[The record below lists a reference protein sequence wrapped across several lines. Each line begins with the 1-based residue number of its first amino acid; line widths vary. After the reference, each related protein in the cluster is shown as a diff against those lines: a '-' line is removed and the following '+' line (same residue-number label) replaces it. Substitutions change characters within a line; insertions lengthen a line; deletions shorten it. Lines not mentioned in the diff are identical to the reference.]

1 MRLPAARTVLRVPS
15 ALLGAV
21 AQPVLA
27 HTVLAHTR
35 TGWSPDSKPG
45 SLAPGP
51 PTPRGV
57 DRDGADRDGADRE
70 IAGST
75 AAGEPRGRADAHHLL
90 SLGIRGISG
99 PAGESRRRQL
109 ERVLENQPGVAWA
122 RVNEPL
128 QCVLIGLAE
137 PPPTLDDLVAALG
150 RVEGVALEPKPGAV
164 ARFAAPVRRTAAA
177 LAADGVAFALASA
190 GRLARAVPL
199 PIEIASLVTL
209 VDTQPRLRR
218 WVEQMLGAGRADVV
232 LGLVNAGAL
241 ALAQGNLGLAVDAGY
256 RMVAL
261 GEARARRDA
270 FMTAR
275 DGLLGHPDWAA
286 AEPVVTERPR
296 PLPDGPVE
304 RYADLAV
311 LGGLGG
317 FAAATAATGNPR
329 RAVALAA
336 TSLPRPARVGREGFA
351 AQLTRVLARRGVHV
365 MDSAALR
372 VLDRVDTIVIDAD
385 VLRGEERIIADVV
398 PLAGANRSDVAVRA
412 HALFRPAGI
421 SAVATAEGWA
431 LGPVEQLG
439 LRGRTGVRE
448 RRELARSGADTVLG
462 LAQGSRL
469 MAIVS
474 VEPGRAEGSHHLLAA
489 CRRSGRAVFIAGD
502 PPAGAGGTVE
512 DTNNLPGVPGGDRL
526 VGTIRGLQAERGG
539 VLVVSRRRAAV
550 GTADC
555 GVGVNG
561 HDGSPAWGAHIL
573 VGNDLAAASLVI
585 EAVAAAAQV
594 SRHAVRLAQVGSGA
608 GALAMLTGADPR
620 LVSRAMTMVTAAVTA
635 ALGEGIW
642 AARELG
648 RRPPP
653 PAVPRTPW
661 HILPAE
667 DCLALLDNSRPG
679 GLSTE
684 EAARR
689 RQDGAV
695 SMQATA
701 PSLVR
706 AFAAELANPLTPV
719 LLGGAALS
727 AATGSVLD
735 AGLVLSVAIGS
746 AFAGAVQ
753 QIRADRA
760 LARLFAVSAV
770 PARVLRD
777 GEETKLPAD
786 DLVPGD
792 IIMVGAGDVVPA
804 DCRLLSTTGLDVD
817 ESSLTGESM
826 PVTKSPGPVA
836 AANLADR
843 SSMIYEGT
851 TVAGGRGA
859 GVVVATG
866 SATEAGRSMAATA
879 GPARLSGVEAR
890 LSTITDLTI
899 PVALAAAG
907 ALLASGLIRG
917 LPIRDTLSAGVALAV
932 AAVPEGLPFLATA
945 AQLSAARRLSARG
958 ALVRNPRTIET
969 LGRVDVLG
977 FDKTGTLTEGRIHLH
992 AVSDGTH
999 TAAVTE
1005 FGATHRRVLA
1015 AGLRATPRGKGKK
1028 KLPHP
1033 TDRAVQKGAAA
1044 AAVTREY
1051 GLAVWSPTASL
1062 PFEPGRGY
1070 HAAVGDAGTTTVLSV
1085 KGAPEVL
1092 LPRCARIRTADGT
1105 APLNDRRRAR
1115 LIQEHSRL
1123 AGAGY
1128 RVLAVA
1134 DRDLGSAPR
1143 PADEELTDDS
1153 VAELAFLG
1161 FLVLS
1166 DPVRTTAGASLEAL
1180 RAAGVQVLMM
1190 TGDHPATARTIATEL
1205 GVLTDD
1211 QIMLTGVELEAMDDE
1226 ALDAVLPRVAVIAR
1240 STPLH
1245 KVRVVEAY
1253 QRLGKTV
1260 AMTGDGANDAPAIRL
1275 ADVGLALGRRGTPA
1289 ARAAADVIVTDDQ
1302 LNTIIDVL
1310 VEGRSM
1316 WASVRQAL
1324 GIFVG
1329 GNLGEIAFT
1338 LLGSMA
1344 TGRSPLSARQLLLVN
1359 LLTDLAPAL
1368 AVALREPDPE
1378 ATGQLL
1384 SEGPERSLG
1393 TALNREIAVRAVATT
1408 LAATGAWII
1417 ARLTGRRRHANTVGL
1432 AALVGSQLGQTL
1444 LVGGRSRTVL
1454 LSIAASAVVLAAIV
1468 QMPGVSQFF
1477 GCTPLGPAGWSIA
1490 IGASLAGTL
1499 LSFLLQASA
1508 GLQSA
1513 AGHLWVR
1520 AR

>member
-1 MRLPAARTVLRVPS
+1 M
-15 ALLGAV
+15 
-21 AQPVLA
+21 
-27 HTVLAHTR
+27 
-35 TGWSPDSKPG
+35 
-45 SLAPGP
+45 
-51 PTPRGV
+51 
-57 DRDGADRDGADRE
+57 
-70 IAGST
+70 
-75 AAGEPRGRADAHHLL
+75 
-90 SLGIRGISG
+90 
-99 PAGESRRRQL
+99 
-109 ERVLENQPGVAWA
+109 AWA

-137 PPPTLDDLVAALG
+137 PPPALDDLVAALG
-150 RVEGVALEPKPGAV
+150 RVEGVALEPRPGAV
-164 ARFAAPVRRTAAA
+164 PRFAAPIRRTATA

-256 RMVAL
+256 RMVML
-261 GEARARRDA
+261 GEARARRDTFLA
-270 FMTAR
+270 AR
-275 DGLLGHPDWAA
+275 DELLGHPDWAA

-296 PLPDGPVE
+296 PLPDGPVD

-311 LGGLGG
+311 LAGLGG
-317 FAAATAATGNPR
+317 FAAATAASGNPR
-329 RAVALAA
+329 RAAALAA

-385 VLRGEERIIADVV
+385 VLRSEERIIADVV
-398 PLAGANRSDVAVRA
+398 PLAGADRSDVAVRA

-421 SAVATAEGWA
+421 STVATAEGWA

-448 RRELARSGADTVLG
+448 RRALARSGADTVLG

-474 VEPGRAEGSHHLLAA
+474 IVPGRAEGSHHLLAA
-489 CRRSGRAVFIAGD
+489 CRRSGRAVFVAGD
-502 PPAGAGGTVE
+502 LPAGAGGTAE
-512 DTNNLPGVPGGDRL
+512 DTNLPGVPGGDRL
-526 VGTIRGLQAERGG
+526 VGAIRGLQAERGG

-573 VGNDLAAASLVI
+573 VGNDLAAASLVV
-585 EAVAAAAQV
+585 EAVAAAARV
-594 SRHAVRLAQVGSGA
+594 SQHAVRLAQVGSGA

-648 RRPPP
+648 RCPPP
-653 PAVPRTPW
+653 LAVPRTPW

-667 DCLALLDNSRPG
+667 DCLARLDSRPG

-684 EAARR
+684 DAARR

-753 QIRADRA
+753 QLRADRA

-770 PARVLRD
+770 PARLLRD

-786 DLVPGD
+786 NLVPGD

-851 TVAGGRGA
+851 TVAGGRGT

-866 SATEAGRSMAATA
+866 PATEAGRSMAATA

-899 PVALAAAG
+899 PVALGAAG

-977 FDKTGTLTEGRIHLH
+977 FDKTGTLTEGRIRLH

-999 TAAVTE
+999 TAAATE
-1005 FGATHRRVLA
+1005 FGPTHRRVLA

-1070 HAAVGDAGTTTVLSV
+1070 HAAVGDAGTTTLLSV

-1092 LPRCARIRTADGT
+1092 LPRCVRLRTADGT

-1143 PADEELTDDS
+1143 PADEGLTDDS
-1153 VAELAFLG
+1153 VAELTFLG

-1205 GVLTDD
+1205 GVLTDN
-1211 QIMLTGVELEAMDDE
+1211 QIMLTGAELEAMDNE

-1240 STPLH
+1240 GTPLH

-1302 LNTIIDVL
+1302 LDTIIDVL

-1378 ATGQLL
+1378 VTGQLL
-1384 SEGPERSLG
+1384 GEGPERSLG
-1393 TALNREIAVRAVATT
+1393 TALNREIAVRTVATT
-1408 LAATGAWII
+1408 LAAAGAWIT

-1454 LSIAASAVVLAAIV
+1454 LSIVASAVVLAAIV

-1477 GCTPLGPAGWSIA
+1477 GCTPLGPVGWSIA

-1499 LSFLLQASA
+1499 LSFFLQAPSRP
-1508 GLQSA
+1508 QSA
-1513 AGHLWVR
+1513 T
-1520 AR
+1520 